1 MVLHLRIT
9 QQAHLRGTMVM
20 DTLQKEVDKLI
31 EIDSQ
36 LIEYLQKQVAKL
48 EASRDFYKSRC
59 ELLQKTQKYMRNP
72 ERIIVCDIL
81 ANNTLLPDPEGKRYG
96 KDLKNLIGELE

>member
-1 MVLHLRIT
+1 MN
-9 QQAHLRGTMVM
+9 
-20 DTLQKEVDKLI
+20 TLQKEVDKLI
-31 EIDSQ
+31 KIDSEI
-36 LIEYLQKQVAKL
+36 IEYLQTQVAKL

-59 ELLQKTQKYMRNP
+59 ELLQKTQKYMRDP

-96 KDLKNLIGELE
+96 KDLKILIGETE